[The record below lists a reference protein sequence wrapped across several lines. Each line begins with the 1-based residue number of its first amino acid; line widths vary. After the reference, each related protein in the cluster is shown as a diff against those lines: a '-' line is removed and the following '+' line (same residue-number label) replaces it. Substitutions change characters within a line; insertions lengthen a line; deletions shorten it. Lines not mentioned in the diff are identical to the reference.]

1 MLPLRNILCP
11 TDFSPPSYEALRAAA
26 ELALHF
32 DAHLIVV
39 TVIPPQ
45 PSPLATADG
54 LGTPAADSGPSQ
66 ADLRL
71 QTEYRLAETVRE
83 RVPEEIPVRLV
94 VATGDPAE
102 EILGAADRE
111 SADALVIATH
121 GRTGWRR
128 FLFGSVAERVV
139 RHSLCPVL
147 TIRQPG
153 GEQGRDQ
160 DLRSYEGAA
169 GG

>member
-11 TDFSPPSYEALRAAA
+11 TDFSQPSYQALEAAA

-32 DAHLIVV
+32 DAHLTVV

-45 PSPLATADG
+45 PGPLATADG
-54 LGTPAADSGPSQ
+54 LGTPAAAEGPSPD
-66 ADLRL
+66 DLRR
-71 QTEYRLAETVRE
+71 QTEIRLAETVHE
-83 RVPEEIPVRLV
+83 RVPDEIQVRLV
-94 VATGDPAE
+94 VSMGDPAE
-102 EILGAADRE
+102 EILAAADRE

-153 GEQGRDQ
+153 DHDHHLEA
-160 DLRSYEGAA
+160 YEHAA
-169 GG
+169 GA

>member
-11 TDFSPPSYEALRAAA
+11 TDFSHPSYQALASAA

-32 DAHLIVV
+32 DAELVVV
-39 TVIPPQ
+39 TVIPLPNG
-45 PSPLATADG
+45 PLPTADAFG
-54 LGTPAADSGPSQ
+54 ASGAAAPEDE
-66 ADLRL
+66 ADLRRR
-71 QTEYRLAETVRE
+71 TEIRLAEAVHE
-83 RVPEEIPVRLV
+83 LVPDEIRVRLV
-94 VATGDPAE
+94 VAAGDPAE
-102 EILGAADRE
+102 EILATADRE

-147 TIRQPG
+147 TIRQPAEH
-153 GEQGRDQ
+153 GEPADT
-160 DLRSYEGAA
+160 LEHAA
-169 GG
+169 GA